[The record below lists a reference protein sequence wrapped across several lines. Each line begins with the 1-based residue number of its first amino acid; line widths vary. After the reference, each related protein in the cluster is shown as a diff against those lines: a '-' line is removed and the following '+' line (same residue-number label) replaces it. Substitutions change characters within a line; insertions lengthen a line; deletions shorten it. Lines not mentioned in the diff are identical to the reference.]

1 MRYLTPTCCLGV
13 NQWHYAKLIFPM
25 SSSLFNEVEVKINEA
40 GGHKMC
46 QEMTVLGWFL
56 IQRKKLLLIKLNN
69 QQVIYFYFVQCSCK
83 NNCYASVKDS
93 STRISRSII
102 TKLFMVV
109 LDIVYFEMCWTS
121 NWNVTLDWI
130 SWKYPFII
138 AVNWPL
144 CRLVSFSKA
153 LKQTDNFNMD
163 GRQFFSAGTFGRS
176 MNGVLQLSTTNS

>member
-13 NQWHYAKLIFPM
+13 NQRHYAKLIFPM
-25 SSSLFNEVEVKINEA
+25 SSSLFHEVEVKINEA
-40 GGHKMC
+40 GGHKVC
-46 QEMTVLGWFL
+46 QEMTVFGWFNSE
-56 IQRKKLLLIKLNN
+56 KEASSIKLNN

-93 STRISRSII
+93 WTRISRSII
-102 TKLFMVV
+102 SKLFMAV

-144 CRLVSFSKA
+144 YRLVSFSIRALKA
-153 LKQTDNFNMD
+153 L
-163 GRQFFSAGTFGRS
+163 
-176 MNGVLQLSTTNS
+176 